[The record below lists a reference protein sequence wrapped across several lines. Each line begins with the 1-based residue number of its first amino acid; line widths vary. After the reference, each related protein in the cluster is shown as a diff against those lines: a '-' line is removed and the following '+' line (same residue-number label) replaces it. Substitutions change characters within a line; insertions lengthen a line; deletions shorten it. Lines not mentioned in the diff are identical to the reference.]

1 MLILSPPAYA
11 SRGRGIQKRLLNQDE
26 RRSMIGRF
34 GLLCTVLAA
43 STVLAGVGLAPQP
56 ALSEPLADAT
66 ASSPSADAVTVY
78 VTSSPIHSDIIIPRS
93 AFANA
98 SPLMRKVVADT
109 KGGPWIIFGWGPYWF
124 GLETKGGPYHQ
135 QPVLG
140 INSIFTTAVPQL
152 SSRLR
157 VAALDEPGPAPLEGS
172 MVTLAVPVST
182 DGLQRSI
189 QRIAATIETAPDGSP
204 VLAEQAGAAPG
215 VTIYR
220 SREIYHAVH
229 NCNHWVSEV
238 LEGGGV
244 HDGVVFDLVPGR
256 CTWPCGRQ
264 ERPRSR
270 RPTRATDE
278 ELRREAAAAADVA
291 SR

>member
-1 MLILSPPAYA
+1 
-11 SRGRGIQKRLLNQDE
+11 
-26 RRSMIGRF
+26 MIGRF

-135 QPVLG
+135 QPILG

-189 QRIAATIETAPDGSP
+189 QRIEATIETAPDGSP

-238 LEGGGV
+238 LEAGGV
-244 HDGVVFDLVPGR
+244 HDGVVFDLVPESLYLALRAAGA
-256 CTWPCGRQ
+256 TPVSQ
-264 ERPRSR
+264 
-270 RPTRATDE
+270 TDLAKATDE